1 MRTIIRS
8 AALYPTMQE
17 ATRKGFLGKLTYQQT
32 TGRNLCLS
40 LNLMKEETKT
50 HLPQEQD
57 LDEWKT
63 LAKSDPSDDDGE
75 IHLDQK
81 EDPLTTMR
89 ELVEMWRLAGKMV
102 PENVSEEQ
110 LRILLELPTK
120 SSRKKFLKHLSI
132 KEGHKKSRKEKK
144 EKLKE
149 IRKEESEQT
158 IEKDDETDI
167 RNTYF
172 LQFWHKNIDNQF
184 NCRAAQAMIFGQP
197 LIFDMSYSSYM
208 SQRELENTVSQLME
222 SEGWNRRSHDP
233 FHIHFCNLQRE
244 GSYHKEL
251 VKRYQGA
258 WERLFLTSTEKSY
271 IDIFPAHELVY
282 LTADSP
288 NVMKTFEHDKVY
300 IIGSLVDKNQQT
312 GLSLANAKR
321 LKLATLR
328 LPLEK
333 YLQWEIGAKNLTLDQ
348 MIRILL
354 TLKDT
359 GDWKKA
365 LEFVPKRKHDGFVD
379 PSQYQGKH
387 TVVKRKKGYDFGTS
401 SKKVLKTSAK
411 EATLKPTQKKWW
423 EEEDN

>member
-1 MRTIIRS
+1 M
-8 AALYPTMQE
+8 MHDG
-17 ATRKGFLGKLTYQQT
+17 TRKGFLAKLTHQQT
-32 TGRNLCLS
+32 MGRTLCFSLS
-40 LNLMKEETKT
+40 LMKEEAKT
-50 HLPQEQD
+50 HFPQELD
-57 LDEWKT
+57 LDGWKT

-75 IHLDQK
+75 IHLEQK
-81 EDPLTTMR
+81 EDPLTAMR

-102 PENVSEEQ
+102 PENISEEQ
-110 LRILLELPTK
+110 LRILIELPTK

-149 IRKEESEQT
+149 IRKEESEHT
-158 IEKDDETDI
+158 IEKEDETDI

-172 LQFWHKNIDNQF
+172 LQFWHKNIDNQY
-184 NCRAAQAMIFGQP
+184 NSKAAQAMIFGQP

-222 SEGWNRRSHDP
+222 SEGWNRRSPDP
-233 FHIHFCNLQRE
+233 FHIHFCNLQRD

-258 WERLFLTSTEKSY
+258 WERLFLSSTEKSH

-300 IIGSLVDKNQQT
+300 IIGSLVDKSQQT
-312 GLSLANAKR
+312 ALSLANAKR
-321 LKLATLR
+321 LNLATLR

-379 PSQYQGKH
+379 PSKYQGKQ
-387 TVVKRKKGYDFGTS
+387 TVLKRKKGYDFGTS
-401 SKKVLKTSAK
+401 SKKTSKSAAK
-411 EATLKPTQKKWW
+411 DATLKTTQKKWW
-423 EEEDN
+423 EEDDN